1 MSLKAINREELKDVL
16 NALEEAFLAC
26 DIDYYL
32 IGAIAKDVWYARGDK
47 KFRTTKD
54 IDFAILVGSHAQYEL
69 VHNYLTTQK
78 GYVSSTTNAFVVI
91 APDKTAVDLLP
102 FGEVAID
109 DGVEIIGEGLT
120 SIKVNGFMEVYE
132 TGTKEVEMMDG
143 HHFAVA
149 TLPAIVLLKFIAYDD
164 RPEHRIKDAR
174 DIANIIAHFF
184 DLEGDMIYE
193 HHSDLF
199 LAETDLELD
208 EVSAIVIGRE
218 IYAILKG
225 NHPLCERLMR
235 ILNSHLEKGERSDFI
250 RNMAQETNTTIE
262 HMIRYLKGI
271 QSGFSAKMTPSD
283 ENK

>member
-1 MSLKAINREELKDVL
+1 MKV
-16 NALEEAFLAC
+16 LEEAFLAC

-32 IGAIAKDVWYARGDK
+32 IGAIARDIWYAKGDK
-47 KFRTTKD
+47 RFRTTKD
-54 IDFAILVGSHAQYEL
+54 IDFAILVGSQGQYEL

-102 FGEVAID
+102 FGEVVID
-109 DGVEIIGEGLT
+109 DGVEITGEGLT
-120 SIKVNGFMEVYE
+120 SIKVNGLMEVYE
-132 TGTKEVEMMDG
+132 TGTKAVEMMDG

-174 DIANIIAHFF
+174 DIANIIDHFF
-184 DLEGDMIYE
+184 DLEGDLIYE

-199 LAETDLELD
+199 LSETDQELE
-208 EVSAIVIGRE
+208 EVAAIVIGRE

-225 NHPLCERLMR
+225 NHLLCQRLMR
-235 ILNSHLEKGERSDFI
+235 ILNSHLEKGERSEFI
-250 RNMAQETNTTIE
+250 RNMAQETKATIE
-262 HMIRYLKGI
+262 QMIRCLKGI
-271 QSGFSAKMTPSD
+271 RSGLSEQKSKNSPI
-283 ENK
+283 

>member
-1 MSLKAINREELKDVL
+1 M
-16 NALEEAFLAC
+16 
-26 DIDYYL
+26 
-32 IGAIAKDVWYARGDK
+32 IGAIARDVWYARGDK

-54 IDFAILVGSHAQYEL
+54 IDFAILVGSVAQYEL
-69 VHNYLTTQK
+69 VHHYLTAQK
-78 GYVSSTTNAFVVI
+78 EYTSSTTNPFVVI

-102 FGEVAID
+102 FGELAID
-109 DGVEIIGEGLT
+109 HGVEITGEGLT
-120 SIKVNGFMEVYE
+120 SIQVNGFKEVYE

-164 RPEHRIKDAR
+164 RPEQRIKDAR

-199 LAETDLELD
+199 LSDTNLELD
-208 EVSAIVIGRE
+208 EVAAIVIGRE
-218 IYAILKG
+218 IYAMLKG
-225 NHPLCERLMR
+225 NQPLYQRLIH
-235 ILNSHLEKGERSDFI
+235 ILNSHLEKGERSDFV
-250 RNMAQETNTTIE
+250 RNMVLETNTTIE
-262 HMIRYLKGI
+262 RMIRYLKGVQTGLSLKI
-271 QSGFSAKMTPSD
+271 ETN